1 MSNSFLSAMPKSE
14 KKIDKKSRSDK
25 KGLVKKANSST
36 KSKPV
41 PVPASSKEI
50 LLKAAKL
57 ADASSDSSSDEAP
70 TKSSA
75 PTPAKKVPVKKASIS
90 SSSSSDSSSD
100 EEPAKPSAPM
110 PAKKNSPKKA
120 STSESSSDSSSD
132 EEPAKSSAITPSK
145 KVLEKKA
152 STSESSSDSSS
163 DEEPKKP
170 SMTTPAPK
178 KTTKGPSMSESSSDD
193 SSDSSNSSDDDED
206 KNKNE
211 DVDIAEVAPAKAINK
226 RKADSEAVAPQK
238 KVRLENG
245 NSSTVTSG
253 EEIKSIFVGRLSW
266 NVDNDWL
273 AQEFAEC
280 GEIESAHVQMDR
292 NTGRS
297 RGFGHVHF
305 KSADAVEKALAMNGK
320 EIDGRAVNIDK
331 STPPD
336 KRVASEKRAQAFG
349 DAPSSPSTVL
359 FVGNLSFGVNEDTLW
374 ETFGEHGD
382 VKSVR
387 VPTDRESGKPKGF
400 AYVEFSN
407 IEAAQKA
414 HEALHGFELD
424 GRSLRLD
431 FSQPRDGA
439 GGRGGGQGG
448 RGGRGR
454 GGFSSD
460 RGGFSSDRGGFRGER
475 GRGGNRGGRGGDR
488 GGRGGRGRGGAR
500 TGGITQFEGQKIRF
514 D

>member
-1 MSNSFLSAMPKSE
+1 MGSRNCRSLK
-14 KKIDKKSRSDK
+14 KKI
-25 KGLVKKANSST
+25 
-36 KSKPV
+36 
-41 PVPASSKEI
+41 
-50 LLKAAKL
+50 
-57 ADASSDSSSDEAP
+57 
-70 TKSSA
+70 
-75 PTPAKKVPVKKASIS
+75 
-90 SSSSSDSSSD
+90 
-100 EEPAKPSAPM
+100 
-110 PAKKNSPKKA
+110 
-120 STSESSSDSSSD
+120 
-132 EEPAKSSAITPSK
+132 
-145 KVLEKKA
+145 
-152 STSESSSDSSS
+152 
-163 DEEPKKP
+163 
-170 SMTTPAPK
+170 
-178 KTTKGPSMSESSSDD
+178 
-193 SSDSSNSSDDDED
+193 
-206 KNKNE
+206 
-211 DVDIAEVAPAKAINK
+211 AINK

-238 KVRLENG
+238 KVKLANG
-245 NSSTVTSG
+245 DSSTVTSG
-253 EEIKSIFVGRLSW
+253 EETKSIFVGRLSW

-280 GEIESAHVQMDR
+280 GEVESANVQMDR

-305 KSADAVEKALAMNGK
+305 KSVDAVEKALAMNGK

-331 STPPD
+331 SNPVD
-336 KRVASEKRAQAFG
+336 KKVASEKRAQAFG

-387 VPTDRESGKPKGF
+387 VPTDRESGRPKGF
-400 AYVEFSN
+400 AYVEFSD

-414 HEALHGFELD
+414 HAALHGFELD

-431 FSQPRDGA
+431 FSQPRDGT
-439 GGRGGGQGG
+439 GGRGGGQVRAFLVHKSRVVELFSQSG

-454 GGFSSD
+454 GGFGSD
-460 RGGFSSDRGGFRGER
+460 RGGFGGDR
-475 GRGGNRGGRGGDR
+475 GRGGSRGGSRGGRGGDR